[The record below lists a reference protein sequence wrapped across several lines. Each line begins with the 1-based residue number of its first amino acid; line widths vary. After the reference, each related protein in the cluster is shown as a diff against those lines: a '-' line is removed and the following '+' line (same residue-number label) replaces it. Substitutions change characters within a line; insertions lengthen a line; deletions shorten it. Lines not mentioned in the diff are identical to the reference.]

1 MLASGVSGFASRART
16 QAELPTDVPPGTRPA
31 QAFATVVLVFVV
43 ITLDTVV
50 INVALPSTV
59 VISAAARRRW
69 DHRRRRSLPAPSHVP
84 DTVEIIP
91 SALIRRTRL
100 ALRGR

>member
-16 QAELPTDVPPGTRPA
+16 QAELPTDVPPGTRPP

-50 INVALPSTV
+50 INVALPSIRGDLGSCAATV
-59 VISAAARRRW
+59 GPP
-69 DHRRRRSLPAPSHVP
+69 LPPKPASPVP